1 MKQFHLVLSCFLL
14 LLLVSCKTSKE
25 YLNTHEV
32 DEKKDKIELTNFDL
46 TKIDKLMND
55 LVINTD
61 KKLDF
66 IIYDTSKSTEGKSPI
81 LIEGTLTD
89 KSTIADKSVSEKQFT
104 DNSEVVV
111 EDKGQINIRDK
122 LQVEEK
128 KNHKSWIEQLTR
140 LGIVLVLLVGV
151 GIYLKKKLL

>member
-25 YLNTHEV
+25 YLSTSTI

-46 TKIDKLMND
+46 TKIDKLFTN
-55 LVINTD
+55 LVVNTD
-61 KKLDF
+61 KKLEF
-66 IIYDTSKSTEGKSPI
+66 IMYDTSKTVEGKSPI
-81 LIEGTLTD
+81 LIEGTLID
-89 KSTIADKSVSEKQFT
+89 KSTLTDKSVSEKQLT
-104 DNSEVVV
+104 DNSEVVI

-128 KNHKSWIEQLTR
+128 KNNKSWIEQLTR
-140 LGIVLVLLVGV
+140 LGLVIVLFCLGV
-151 GIYLKKKLL
+151 YVKKRWF